1 MSTSAGLTAAGA
13 VLVCAVFLA
22 TVVSRGL
29 HPGPGRRLTDETAL
43 ILGFAAPALAL
54 LSPWLHDRL
63 WPPAAVIAAGYGGF
77 YLVRMRQLR
86 RANRDG
92 VRMLLGLDK
101 NATFG
106 EVWQNAERLDPKPV
120 TNTGRLVIAARRGR
134 PDRGRLPDRPLRHGP
149 DRLDAGGGR
158 HDPQAG
164 LPPRPGQEGAPD
176 RTLTALVANA
186 TNTA

>member
-1 MSTSAGLTAAGA
+1 VSVSAGVTAAGA

-22 TVVSRGL
+22 TIVSRML
-29 HPGPGRRLTDETAL
+29 PAGPGRRLTDETAL

-92 VRMLLGLDK
+92 VRLLLGLDK
-101 NATFG
+101 DASFG
-106 EVWQNAERLDPKPV
+106 EVWQNAERLEPKPV
-120 TNTGRLVIAARRGR
+120 TNLGRLVIAGAAAALIVVGYVIGR
-134 PDRGRLPDRPLRHGP
+134 YD
-149 DRLDAGGGR
+149 
-158 HDPQAG
+158 
-164 LPPRPGQEGAPD
+164 
-176 RTLTALVANA
+176 TALVALMLGA
-186 TNTA
+186 ADTTLRPAYHRALVKRVREVAR

>member
-29 HPGPGRRLTDETAL
+29 PPGAGRRLTDETAL

-54 LSPWLHDRL
+54 VSPWLHDRL

-120 TNTGRLVIAARRGR
+120 TNTGRLVIAA
-134 PDRGRLPDRPLRHGP
+134 
-149 DRLDAGGGR
+149 AA
-158 HDPQAG
+158 AG
-164 LPPRPGQEGAPD
+164 LIVIGYLIGRYD
-176 RTLTALVANA
+176 TALIALMLGAADTTLRPAYHRALVKKAHDIA
-186 TNTA
+186 R